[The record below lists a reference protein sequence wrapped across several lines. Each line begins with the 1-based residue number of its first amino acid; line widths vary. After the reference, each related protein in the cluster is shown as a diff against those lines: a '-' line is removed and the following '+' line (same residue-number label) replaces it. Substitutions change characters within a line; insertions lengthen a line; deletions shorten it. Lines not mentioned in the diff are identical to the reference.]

1 MRAKKGL
8 RKGHK
13 VILLLGQ
20 YVQIEK
26 NRNNL
31 EGRKNRGEVVIRSS
45 LSGAQSSFLGGIRKG
60 VRVLLF

>member
-20 YVQIEK
+20 YVQIE